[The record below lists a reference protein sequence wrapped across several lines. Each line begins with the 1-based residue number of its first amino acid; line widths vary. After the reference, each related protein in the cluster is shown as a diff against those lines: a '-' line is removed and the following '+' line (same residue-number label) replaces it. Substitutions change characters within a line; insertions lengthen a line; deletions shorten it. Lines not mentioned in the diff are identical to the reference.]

1 MFDCDILPLCQHTFL
16 PHVFSEVFHK
26 ILLAKGVEH
35 IVAWNDV
42 AIQYA
47 RLRKATIYLSGTQV
61 QSAWEIADAVFCEI
75 YVIVVHIC
83 NFSI

>member
-1 MFDCDILPLCQHTFL
+1 MLPIGCTVMFDSDILPLCQHTFL
-16 PHVFSEVFHK
+16 PHVFGEVFHK

-61 QSAWEIADAVFCEI
+61 QSA
-75 YVIVVHIC
+75 
-83 NFSI
+83 